1 MVGKD
6 IPGQDNPAGPPLM
19 HRGFDQR
26 GGMPGPEPFINKR
39 LMGLGLDEKQKE
51 AIKEINSN
59 VMKSTIKKRADIE
72 ITRIE
77 LKDILDRETV
87 DLGAAEAA
95 VKKTETLMA
104 EIHLM
109 HIKAMEEIKSKLT
122 PEQRKK
128 FKAPPEKEDVSSKKQ
143 QTS

>member
-6 IPGQDNPAGPPLM
+6 IPGQDNPAGHPLM

-26 GGMPGPEPFINKR
+26 GGMPGPESFINKR

-51 AIKEINSN
+51 AIKEINSK
-59 VMKSTIKKRADIE
+59 VMKSTIRKRADIE

-87 DLGAAEAA
+87 DLSAAEAA

-128 FKAPPEKEDVSSKKQ
+128 FKTPPEKEDVSSKKQ